1 MIYRGNRT
9 TSTPHSTFS
18 PLFHLDPLVD
28 WRRRLTILVSPSLPV
43 DLWLC
48 LHSHW
53 TPYHH
58 FLLLFCVAAVG
69 RSVISGRQLLHCNF
83 AFPLLSLYSYF
94 FINILFAYAFND
106 VSDCLQCRPS
116 DGFICSRILLYLF
129 LYWLHFYHQYL
140 LRITNQLE
148 CGGRWVDCIQA
159 RLSFFVPQTHTHIH
173 IYNPHQ
179 ISYFVAICL
188 AWFQSMVSTQTHSS
202 NPPTLNPC
210 GWPRLISDETNLS
223 TLWMV
228 QPIKSPDRWLPMI
241 RSQSSLY
248 IFYIYSLYLSILH
261 LRYLLP
267 RWLQCRPP

>member
-53 TPYHH
+53 TPYH

-159 RLSFFVPQTHTHIH
+159 RLSFFVPQTHTHTHTH
-173 IYNPHQ
+173 IQ
-179 ISYFVAICL
+179 
-188 AWFQSMVSTQTHSS
+188 
-202 NPPTLNPC
+202 PTPNFIFCCYLS
-210 GWPRLISDETNLS
+210 RLIPIDGVYTN
-223 TLWMV
+223 TLFK
-228 QPIKSPDRWLPMI
+228 PANSKPLRLT
-241 RSQSSLY
+241 
-248 IFYIYSLYLSILH
+248 SIDQWRNQFVH
-261 LRYLLP
+261 SMNGP
-267 RWLQCRPP
+267 TN